1 MNNEGRIIHIIQ
13 SNNVESFCLT
23 LKESMNYEKEIENN
37 GFYPKSLEKIQGIN
51 YILWEKVNENR
62 VNK

>member
-23 LKESMNYEKEIENN
+23 LKESMNYETEIENN